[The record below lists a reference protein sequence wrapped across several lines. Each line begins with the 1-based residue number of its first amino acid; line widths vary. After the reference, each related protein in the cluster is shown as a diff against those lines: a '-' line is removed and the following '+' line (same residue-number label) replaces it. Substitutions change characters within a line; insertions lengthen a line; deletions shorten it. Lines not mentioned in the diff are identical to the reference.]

1 MNKMDPDEEEEDE
14 DGNPIKRD
22 KTREEAPPT
31 KSNSTKSAQVR
42 LLIPFRI
49 FLYLKK
55 YKIKI
60 CNEIYPVNNHK
71 TLLLDTIFHSFPF

>member
-22 KTREEAPPT
+22 KTREEVPPT

-42 LLIPFRI
+42 LFIPFRI
-49 FLYLKK
+49 FFY
-55 YKIKI
+55 
-60 CNEIYPVNNHK
+60 
-71 TLLLDTIFHSFPF
+71 

>member
-22 KTREEAPPT
+22 KAREEAPPT

-42 LLIPFRI
+42 
-49 FLYLKK
+49 
-55 YKIKI
+55 
-60 CNEIYPVNNHK
+60 
-71 TLLLDTIFHSFPF
+71 